1 MYIGFMINN
10 ITFSYGLVQLL
21 YTNVFSLAVIVVYW
35 LQKPSLSEIR
45 SVNFILQAKMYNNLY
60 GNK

>member
-1 MYIGFMINN
+1 MINN

>member
-1 MYIGFMINN
+1 MINN
-10 ITFSYGLVQLL
+10 FTFSYGLVQLL